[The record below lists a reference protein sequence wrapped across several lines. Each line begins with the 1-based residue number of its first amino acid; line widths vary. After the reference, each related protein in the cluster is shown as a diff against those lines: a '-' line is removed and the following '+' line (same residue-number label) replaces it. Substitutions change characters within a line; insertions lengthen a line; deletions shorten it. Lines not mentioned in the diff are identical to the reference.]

1 MRECLI
7 IIQGFCIPTLL
18 FCHKQYHHNFP
29 KEGLGN
35 FNHTYCS
42 SLISKCFNSIG
53 CVILLNLFTHM
64 KHIRHQ
70 VRVTE
75 FDLCILDLF
84 KIIKG
89 PLHKYYIS
97 KAHENLNEFIK
108 LNWFLSDCHCYI
120 YVTWN
125 TMLLQSVMKSCR
137 YKGTSR
143 VFNIFFIYKKG
154 FYVAFK
160 YLLTSLNITTGVLL
174 SIQWAFNQVPTLTLP
189 SLK

>member
-7 IIQGFCIPTLL
+7 IIQGFCIPYFFVT
-18 FCHKQYHHNFP
+18 NSTTIIFP
-29 KEGLGN
+29 KRGLGN